1 MMFQDSGDCSQFRPQ
16 GARLLVEMDE
26 DSITSQH
33 LSQLIILPSIIED
46 KNKKIV
52 TGVIRAAGTG
62 RWVKGK
68 RVLIDDALKV
78 GSRVIFGYYM
88 GDHLFNHA
96 GKAKLR
102 VLGDMQVIGVPSD
115 DNDWS
120 KLQPVNDRV
129 LLKLDAPGGQ
139 TVSGL
144 FLPERSKV
152 HQRMRTA
159 IVVAVGSG
167 LRHDGRIE
175 PMEVKPGDRVLFQG
189 MNGIEVK
196 IGEDDHIVLPQS
208 VLLGVVDGEAPNL
221 TETW

>member
-1 MMFQDSGDCSQFRPQ
+1 MFQDNEDCSQFKPQ

-33 LSQLIILPSIIED
+33 LSKLIILTQVIED

-52 TGVIRAAGTG
+52 TGVIRAAGAG

-68 RVLIDDALKV
+68 KVPIDDALV
-78 GSRVIFGYYM
+78 PGTRVMFGYYM

-102 VLGDMQVIGVPSD
+102 VLGDMQVIGVPAD
-115 DNDWS
+115 DDDWS
-120 KLQPVNDRV
+120 KLKPVNDRV
-129 LLKLDAPGGQ
+129 LLKLDAPGDR
-139 TVSGL
+139 TISGL

-159 IVVAVGSG
+159 LVVAVGSG
-167 LRHDGRIE
+167 LRPDGRIE

-196 IGEDDHIVLPQS
+196 IGEDDHVVMPQS
-208 VLLGVVDGEAPNL
+208 MLLCVIDGEAPNL
-221 TETW
+221 TDA